1 MEEPVEGGHLAGNA
15 LGTTHPARWPDT
27 KEISHQHIEPTSK
40 ESAEATLGK
49 EQRANHS
56 TQDSIS
62 GFEASASNEDHNQQ
76 GLHAYPS
83 ESTAF
88 DESSLSNVVPSTI
101 HLSHLDVQ
109 EKPRMSDGEDSS
121 TADME
126 KRPSILA
133 VSEERFPPNSSE
145 STFPT
150 DSGFDERLQI
160 HQPTADG
167 FASVSSGYIQ
177 SPAESSIF
185 PKQSIEGHPDLNR
198 FNRTNSFP
206 EVPLLPHSSLPAQS
220 LSHSQA
226 EKIIE
231 EDEHEDTGA
240 EYRHSLD
247 EGQGTQS
254 EPHHPTQNPLYDNL
268 DEEPNNVFSPVVA
281 AGGHVQLPPDDEARF
296 EEGLP
301 LMGTIS
307 KDKNATQDK
316 HWNLGSRHDFP
327 DPGHEVEEDSSK
339 SPDFVAKE
347 EKDFRPQAL
356 DRKTTSQVL
365 DSMQY
370 PPHEET
376 HDDGQPSTE
385 RPSLADLTGG
395 GIAVSSSTVI
405 SQILSEQ
412 TGNNGE
418 SESGEDLAAMW
429 QAALDDDELLEE
441 EPPGDRSGLFE
452 DDGAGFLPD
461 DLGNIAAQPT
471 FSPDLQPVYS
481 PGGSMQGFSDS
492 KANVVTNDPT
502 TSTKYALSY
511 SSQSQ
516 NRNSEVYLTGQ
527 AHPAVYQRVTHGLSS
542 STSEPTDLRPT
553 TRQQPFHGDTSTRR
567 PQMPPS
573 AQSFADKAK
582 GGYTSPYDLPMDIK
596 RPKKRNI
603 TQQLRPG
610 SSNSSIGNRPSAPP
624 RSSSMFASGTPAI
637 DSHPPLPSLPKTSNA
652 TQYLPPSNTASL
664 RPKNNASEGTFFEE
678 LPSVKPRPLVGTART
693 HAQIPSPDPSSQLPP
708 LPPQMQQGPVQQK
721 PSSSG
726 TSGYGLIPP
735 ARTGPYAGVNHQ
747 ATNGPNMPSA
757 TSRYS
762 PAPPPQS
769 NVPPSRTRYAAS
781 PAGSARAPPPASLPF
796 QPRTS
801 SPLAQANVRSGT
813 LQEKVYSDGSPG
825 SSIYA
830 MHQELT
836 RQKPFESET
845 PSYGPQVSQSLGHS
859 SDYESSKRAT
869 SGSPALYD
877 SSPSTRFSP
886 SPPTNRYG
894 PTSSSSLRS
903 HAVNKLEPD
912 RQTNNVLPLG
922 YEGQYPVNSPAEFVP
937 PRRSQTQSPG
947 AVTSKPS
954 VPSATQDIYQ
964 RPASVNSRAF
974 PQQVVGNTTV
984 EPFASRPSRSFSQNM
999 QYIRPTD
1006 GREHDPLERW
1016 KGCPLFTFGFG
1027 GTIVTSFPKKV
1038 QRYAAGHIAPL
1049 MKCSPG
1055 EVKIQSRKTYLD
1067 DLRITNF
1074 PGPLKSKSKKK
1085 DVVEWLQQQI
1095 LRLQQSHSDG
1105 LYSTNLPDSRKRN
1118 EEKILLW
1125 RIMKVF
1131 VEHDGL
1137 IEGKSSAEQ
1146 AVRLILLPEL
1156 NDSLPDDAL
1165 PSSNSQLLGVSR
1177 ASGSSNIPD
1186 PAQPGD
1192 VETLRRILLQG
1203 EREKAVW
1210 HALDRRQWAHAML
1223 ISSTMDKTI
1232 WKQVLQEFIRQEVK
1246 SSWDNTESLASL
1258 YQIFAG
1264 NWEESVDELVP
1275 PSARAGLQFVSKAAG
1290 TGPTKNALGGLDRW
1304 RETLTL
1310 ALSNRTFDDS
1320 KALVAL
1326 GRLLLAYGRVEAAHI
1341 CFIFAKVPGIFGGL
1355 DDPQASVTLF
1365 GADHNLHP
1373 SGFSRDIDNIL
1384 LTEIYEYA
1392 STALAPSSTVTT
1404 SPHLQAYK
1412 LYHAM
1417 LLAEHGLRNDAQ
1429 EYCTVVASAMKSTT
1443 KLSPYYHSL
1452 LYTAL
1457 DDLINR
1463 LRQAPSAASASWMSK
1478 PSLDKVSGSFL
1489 SRVNQF
1495 IAGDEKDADS
1505 AASSKGTDPAAG
1517 PFAGVTADTPNIS
1530 PSPSSYDLYNAYPS
1544 GVPLSNSTAPM
1555 SRYAPGGQYAVQGQ
1569 YTPRS
1574 SMEQNHGSMQDPRHP
1589 SHNDMLRAQLSNTS
1603 RPTSSGNLYQK
1614 PPQQLAKSYQTAPQ
1628 PATYS
1633 PQHES
1638 YPTPPT
1644 LPEYMPVAPPEELS
1658 ASLYAQEPYDPMPAP
1673 DHQTPQIP
1681 YQRSNEPPL
1690 DIRQGPN
1697 LSSYQYSSTAIQGPQ
1712 SSYQPPSMQ
1721 ESLSSYEPPSAGH
1734 YEPPSHST
1742 YAPNSQTNKA
1752 SPIEERP
1759 KKKSFMDDD
1768 GDDFEAR
1775 AAAVLKQ
1782 EKARKDRE
1790 VDEAFR
1796 KAAEADS
1803 MLSFISSVMT
1813 HTNLSYSTER

>member
-1 MEEPVEGGHLAGNA
+1 MEEGHLAGNA
-15 LGTTHPARWPDT
+15 LGTTHPARSPDT
-27 KEISHQHIEPTSK
+27 KEISHQHIEPISK
-40 ESAEATLGK
+40 EATEATFGE
-49 EQRANHS
+49 EQSANHS
-56 TQDSIS
+56 TQESIS

-76 GLHAYPS
+76 GLDAYPS
-83 ESTAF
+83 ESTAL
-88 DESSLSNVVPSTI
+88 DEPCLSNAVPSTI
-101 HLSHLDVQ
+101 NSSQLDVQ
-109 EKPRMSDGEDSS
+109 EKSRMSDGEDSS
-121 TADME
+121 TADIE
-126 KRPSILA
+126 KRSSISA
-133 VSEERFPPNSSE
+133 VSEERFPLNSSE

-150 DSGFDERLQI
+150 DSGRDERLQI
-160 HQPTADG
+160 YQATADG
-167 FASVSSGYIQ
+167 FASVSSGDIQ

-247 EGQGTQS
+247 ARQSRQS
-254 EPHHPTQNPLYDNL
+254 EPYHPTQNSLSDHL
-268 DEEPNNVFSPVVA
+268 DEEPSNVFSPVAA
-281 AGGHVQLPPDDEARF
+281 AGGHIQLPPDDEARF

-307 KDKNATQDK
+307 KEKTATQDK
-316 HWNLGSRHDFP
+316 YWNLGTRNDFP
-327 DPGHEVEEDSSK
+327 DPGHEVEEDPSK

-347 EKDFRPQAL
+347 EEDFRPQAL

-385 RPSLADLTGG
+385 RPSLPNLMGG

-405 SQILSEQ
+405 SQVLSEQ
-412 TGNNGE
+412 TGNNGK

-441 EPPGDRSGLFE
+441 DAPGDPSGLFE
-452 DDGAGFLPD
+452 DNGAESLSD
-461 DLGNIAAQPT
+461 DLGNTAAQPT

-481 PGGSMQGFSDS
+481 PGGSMEGFTNS
-492 KANVVTNDPT
+492 KANVDINSST
-502 TSTKYALSY
+502 TSSKYTPSH
-511 SSQSQ
+511 SSQLQ
-516 NRNSEVYLTGQ
+516 NQNSEMYFTGQ
-527 AHPAVYQRVTHGLSS
+527 AHPTIYQRATHDLSS
-542 STSEPTDLRPT
+542 STSEPTDFRPT
-553 TRQQPFHGDTSTRR
+553 TGQQPFHGDTSTRR

-610 SSNSSIGNRPSAPP
+610 SSNSHIGDRPSAPP
-624 RSSSMFASGTPAI
+624 RSSSMFASGTPAL
-637 DSHPPLPSLPKTSNA
+637 DSHPPLPTLPKSSSATRSLPS
-652 TQYLPPSNTASL
+652 SDTASS
-664 RPKNNASEGTFFEE
+664 RPKNSASEGTFFEE
-678 LPSVKPRPLVGTART
+678 LPSVKPRSLVGTART
-693 HAQIPSPDPSSQLPP
+693 HAQIPSPNPSFQSPP
-708 LPPQMQQGPVQQK
+708 LQPQTQQGLVQQK
-721 PSSSG
+721 PSPGSSSG
-726 TSGYGLIPP
+726 TSGYGLIPTV
-735 ARTGPYAGVNHQ
+735 RTGPYAGVHLP
-747 ATNGPNMPSA
+747 APNGPDMPSV

-762 PAPPPQS
+762 PAPVPQS

-801 SPLAQANVRSGT
+801 SPLAQANVRSGN
-813 LQEKVYSDGSPG
+813 LQEKVHSDESPG

-836 RQKPFESET
+836 RQKPLESEI
-845 PSYGPQVSQSLGHS
+845 PSYGPQVSRPLGHS
-859 SDYESSKRAT
+859 SDYESSKPAT
-869 SGSPALYD
+869 SDSPTLYD
-877 SSPSTRFSP
+877 SSPSNHFSP
-886 SPPTNRYG
+886 SPPTNHYG

-903 HAVNKLEPD
+903 HTVNKLEPD
-912 RQTNNVLPLG
+912 RQTIDVNPLG
-922 YEGQYPVNSPAEFVP
+922 YEGQYPVNSPAEFAP

-1038 QRYAAGHIAPL
+1038 PRYAAGHIAPL

-1067 DLRITNF
+1067 DLRISDF

-1085 DVVEWLQQQI
+1085 DVAEWLQQQI
-1095 LRLQQSHSDG
+1095 LRLQQSHSDD
-1105 LYSTNLPDSRKRN
+1105 LSSTTLPDSRKRN

-1131 VEHDGL
+1131 VEYDGV

-1156 NDSLPDDAL
+1156 NVSLPEGAL
-1165 PSSNSQLLGVSR
+1165 PSSDSQLLGVSR
-1177 ASGSSNIPD
+1177 ASGSSNILNPTQ
-1186 PAQPGD
+1186 AGD

-1210 HALDRRQWAHAML
+1210 HALDRRLWAHAML

-1290 TGPTKNALGGLDRW
+1290 TGPTRNALGGLDRW

-1326 GRLLLAYGRVEAAHI
+1326 GRLLLGYGRVEAAHI
-1341 CFIFAKVPGIFGGL
+1341 CFIFAKVPGIFGGV

-1373 SGFSRDIDNIL
+1373 ADFSRDIDSIL

-1392 STALAPSSTVTT
+1392 STALAPSSTVTV

-1495 IAGDEKDADS
+1495 IAGDEKDNDS

-1574 SMEQNHGSMQDPRHP
+1574 SMEQNHGGMQDPRHP
-1589 SHNDMLRAQLSNTS
+1589 SHNDMLRAQLSNNS
-1603 RPTSSGNLYQK
+1603 RPSSSGNIYQK
-1614 PPQQLAKSYQTAPQ
+1614 APQQLAKSYQPAPQ

-1658 ASLYAQEPYDPMPAP
+1658 ASLYAHEPYDPTPAP
-1673 DHQTPQIP
+1673 DHQPPQIP
-1681 YQRSNEPPL
+1681 YQFSSETPL
-1690 DIRQGPN
+1690 DIRQGRIHPLTN
-1697 LSSYQYSSTAIQGPQ
+1697 ILHQRSRACNPHINHLQYRNPHRLTSHQALIITSPLLTVYTLQIAQQTRPLRSKKSRRKSLSWMTTETTSKPAQQQYSSKRKHPKIVKSTKP
-1712 SSYQPPSMQ
+1712 SVKPPKPTVC
-1721 ESLSSYEPPSAGH
+1721 PPLF
-1734 YEPPSHST
+1734 PP
-1742 YAPNSQTNKA
+1742 
-1752 SPIEERP
+1752 
-1759 KKKSFMDDD
+1759 
-1768 GDDFEAR
+1768 
-1775 AAAVLKQ
+1775 L
-1782 EKARKDRE
+1782 
-1790 VDEAFR
+1790 
-1796 KAAEADS
+1796 
-1803 MLSFISSVMT
+1803 
-1813 HTNLSYSTER
+1813 